1 MESWILNVKRV
12 SDHLNQ
18 HILLFLLFFFLYVQD
33 TGDKNVYPNKSR
45 SLLSITKI
53 KTTSVK
59 EACGMVVAVVFQNIF
74 RGFLMHVII
83 WTRAIWGVQNFS
95 KIEQKDCIKP
105 PDDTAHLQSV
115 GVFSRSRERF
125 VNSQRG
131 LVFIWADVSRH
142 MYGNTVQR
150 ECKLR

>member
-18 HILLFLLFFFLYVQD
+18 HILLFLRGFFLYIQD

-45 SLLSITKI
+45 RLLSITKI

-74 RGFLMHVII
+74 HGFLMHVLI
-83 WTRAIWGVQNFS
+83 WTRAI
-95 KIEQKDCIKP
+95 
-105 PDDTAHLQSV
+105 
-115 GVFSRSRERF
+115 
-125 VNSQRG
+125 
-131 LVFIWADVSRH
+131 
-142 MYGNTVQR
+142 
-150 ECKLR
+150 